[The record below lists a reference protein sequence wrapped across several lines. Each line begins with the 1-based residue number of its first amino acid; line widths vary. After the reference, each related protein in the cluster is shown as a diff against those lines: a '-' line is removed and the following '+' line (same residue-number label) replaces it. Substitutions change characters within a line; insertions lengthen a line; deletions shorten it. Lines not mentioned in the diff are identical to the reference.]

1 MAGRPLRRAR
11 LLANPP
17 HVEDAGGSP
26 LVYFGWKHHGKQR
39 LVVIDEDEPDA
50 APGTEMYK
58 RKEVWRTWSQR
69 TGKRLKKPVLDEVIE
84 GAPPHTMAFLDW
96 HYTGSRD
103 PEGPTD
109 LYIDYLHVRGD
120 MRGKGHA
127 RRLIQALIDRHPNLR
142 ILDFGKMMRK
152 EIGHLKD
159 YFAEKYKDRIIVIG
173 RVNY

>member
-26 LVYFGWKHHGKQR
+26 LVYFGWKHHDKQR

-84 GAPPHTMAFLDW
+84 GAPPHTMACLCALLQPPCAAELQ
-96 HYTGSRD
+96 HPSR
-103 PEGPTD
+103 G
-109 LYIDYLHVRGD
+109 LSHLLLHVPQVQQPD
-120 MRGKGHA
+120 WT
-127 RRLIQALIDRHPNLR
+127 AL
-142 ILDFGKMMRK
+142 G
-152 EIGHLKD
+152 
-159 YFAEKYKDRIIVIG
+159 
-173 RVNY
+173 

>member
-1 MAGRPLRRAR
+1 MCIRDRQKSALE
-11 LLANPP
+11 LLQEQ
-17 HVEDAGGSP
+17 V
-26 LVYFGWKHHGKQR
+26 KK
-39 LVVIDEDEPDA
+39 
-50 APGTEMYK
+50 
-58 RKEVWRTWSQR
+58 KE
-69 TGKRLKKPVLDEVIE
+69 LKPVDH
-84 GAPPHTMAFLDW
+84 A
-96 HYTGSRD
+96 S
-103 PEGPTD
+103 
-109 LYIDYLHVRGD
+109 IDYLHVRGD